1 MVIGRVCTH
10 LSPLPSMEVPLIDRL
25 QALPDHVELAIAEG
39 TFPGCSMA
47 LGQMSPILTRSM
59 PP

>member
-1 MVIGRVCTH
+1 
-10 LSPLPSMEVPLIDRL
+10 MEVPLIDRL